1 MAFSCYFISIPTFP
15 LLWKSDS
22 LTSLMSA
29 IRNVSASCAKVAAA
43 LATDCESVVLN
54 DPTAT
59 VSLVVT
65 ARWSFRSEKCV
76 ENVWILIEGDL
87 TKDARFPERCWTLR
101 VMLKSPRTL
110 AVFSTRL
117 AIGVENT
124 RVEERRR
131 GKREVKICILKVLFE
146 ECRELRIIL
155 KSA

>member
-1 MAFSCYFISIPTFP
+1 VEKVLIP
-15 LLWKSDS
+15 
-22 LTSLMSA
+22 
-29 IRNVSASCAKVAAA
+29 
-43 LATDCESVVLN
+43 
-54 DPTAT
+54 
-59 VSLVVT
+59 
-65 ARWSFRSEKCV
+65 
-76 ENVWILIEGDL
+76 IEGDL

-101 VMLKSPRTL
+101 VMMLKSPRTL

-146 ECRELRIIL
+146 ECRELRTAP

>member
-1 MAFSCYFISIPTFP
+1 M
-15 LLWKSDS
+15 
-22 LTSLMSA
+22 
-29 IRNVSASCAKVAAA
+29 
-43 LATDCESVVLN
+43 
-54 DPTAT
+54 
-59 VSLVVT
+59 
-65 ARWSFRSEKCV
+65 